1 MYKIMA
7 KMKMKNCNNIMIHI
21 AIVMCAI
28 MLVIACDRANLHN
41 IADSDSRTAY
51 AIAYNGSVYTLI
63 IANIYFDKQF
73 TSSTVLPNPMGG
85 IAVNNERDIMVYN
98 NSTGIALSTPDLKN
112 WITSGAFPSY
122 NTVLGYHDS
131 FLYFNETNQQ
141 INQFDEDA
149 MSWNVLATASTN
161 SLGMFQANNSQ
172 IYIVGSIGTNVLFYT
187 LDNLS
192 TPFLTVDI
200 GISLLNPVWGYANDN
215 IFYIWMNDTT
225 NSFFKIVSGTSI
237 NLNPSFSIGDSFID
251 ATVTDDDKVFAL
263 VSELGNIYLKQIISD
278 GNYPILYNFG
288 TTGTFAIDTLDNNNL
303 IIASYGNTESY
314 NGLFIYNIKK
324 MKIENFITTEDVI
337 ALCVP
342 R

>member
-1 MYKIMA
+1 
-7 KMKMKNCNNIMIHI
+7 MKMKNCNNIMIHI

-85 IAVNNERDIMVYN
+85 IAVNKEKDIMVYN
-98 NSTGIALSTPDLKN
+98 NTTMLALSTPDLKN
-112 WITSGAFPSY
+112 WITSGAYPLY
-122 NTVLGYHDS
+122 NTVLGYHDF
-131 FLYFNETNQQ
+131 FLYFNEINQQ
-141 INQFDEDA
+141 INQFDEDT
-149 MSWNVLATASTN
+149 MSWNVFATASSN

-172 IYIVGSIGTNVLFYT
+172 IYIVEPSGTNLLFYT
-187 LDNLS
+187 LDNPS

-200 GISLLNPVWGYANDN
+200 GFTLVNPFGGYANNN
-215 IFYIWMNDTT
+215 IFYIWRYNPT
-225 NSFFKIVSGTSI
+225 NSIFKIYSGTY
-237 NLNPSFSIGDSFID
+237 NVLNPSIAVGDILTD
-251 ATVTDDDKVFAL
+251 VTVTDDDKVFAI
-263 VSELGNIYLKQIISD
+263 VSESGNVYLKQIISD
-278 GNYPILYNFG
+278 GNYPSLYNFG
-288 TTGTFAIDTLDNNNL
+288 TTGTFTIDTLDSTHL

-314 NGLFIYNIKK
+314 NGLFIYNIKDR
-324 MKIENFITTEDVI
+324 KIEKIITTEDVI

>member
-7 KMKMKNCNNIMIHI
+7 KIKMKNCNNIMIHI

-28 MLVIACDRANLHN
+28 TLVIACDSTNLYD
-41 IADSDSRTAY
+41 IASNDSRTAY
-51 AIAYNGSVYTLI
+51 AIAYNGSVYKLI

-73 TSSTVLPNPMGG
+73 SSSTVLPNPMGG

-161 SLGMFQANNSQ
+161 SLGMFQTNNSQ

-200 GISLLNPVWGYANDN
+200 GISLLNPVWGYSND
-215 IFYIWMNDTT
+215 
-225 NSFFKIVSGTSI
+225 
-237 NLNPSFSIGDSFID
+237 
-251 ATVTDDDKVFAL
+251 
-263 VSELGNIYLKQIISD
+263 
-278 GNYPILYNFG
+278 
-288 TTGTFAIDTLDNNNL
+288 
-303 IIASYGNTESY
+303 
-314 NGLFIYNIKK
+314 
-324 MKIENFITTEDVI
+324 
-337 ALCVP
+337 
-342 R
+342 

>member
-1 MYKIMA
+1 MA

-28 MLVIACDRANLHN
+28 MLVIACDRVNLHE

-112 WITSGAFPSY
+112 WNTSGAFPSY

-149 MSWNVLATASTN
+149 MNWNVLATASTN

-278 GNYPILYNFG
+278 GNYPILNNFG

-324 MKIENFITTEDVI
+324 MKIEKFITTEDVI

>member
-1 MYKIMA
+1 MV

-28 MLVIACDRANLHN
+28 TLVIACDRTNLYD
-41 IADSDSRTAY
+41 IASNDSRTAY
-51 AIAYNGSVYTLI
+51 AIAYNGSVYKLI

-73 TSSTVLPNPMGG
+73 TSSTVLPNPMEG

-98 NSTGIALSTPDLKN
+98 ISTGIALSTPDLKN

-131 FLYFNETNQQ
+131 FLYFNESNQQ
-141 INQFDEDA
+141 INQFDEDT
-149 MSWNVLATASTN
+149 MNWNVLSTASTN

-172 IYIVGSIGTNVLFYT
+172 IYIVESSGTNVHLYT
-187 LDNLS
+187 LNNLS

-200 GISLLNPVWGYANDN
+200 GLVLANPFGGYANDN
-215 IFYIWMNDTT
+215 IFYIWNNNNTI
-225 NSFFKIVSGTSI
+225 NSIIKIYSGTC
-237 NLNPSFSIGDSFID
+237 NVLNHTTHIGDSFID
-251 ATVTDDDKVFAL
+251 ATVTNDDKVFSI
-263 VSELGNIYLKQIISD
+263 VTELGNIYLKQIISD
-278 GNYPILYNFG
+278 GNYPILNNFG

-324 MKIENFITTEDVI
+324 MKIEKFITTEDVI